1 MKIHTA
7 APEAFRAIDK
17 PASVRPMPPGMPLTA
32 DQIDYAAHPAYA
44 GYAKAGP
51 IDRASAIARFAG
63 KFAVLVAKRAV
74 RYEMIPRTLR
84 SPRSL
89 ADRIGFVRHA
99 FWNLVTPARQS
110 ATVATSAE
118 HAELADEMARDGVI
132 VVAMPPSRL
141 DELNRLAATQFDA
154 LAARR
159 GASAGGREFDESRAA
174 ADPRDETALYDF
186 LNRLFAEAGIFEVA
200 RAYTGRTLRLIDV
213 NPQINDVSDSF
224 WQDIFPDREGE
235 TLPKTAYFHRDASGG
250 DLKAIVYC
258 TDVGPT
264 NGPFTYSVGSNRLAI
279 SRADD
284 LLREANDHN
293 GLSATEPAARRR
305 FAALPARWRQKGSFG
320 NDLPDSAPLS
330 QTIVDSAWAIE
341 GPAGSIVL
349 FDTKGI
355 HRGGMVQD
363 GERRVITCV
372 LG

>member
-1 MKIHTA
+1 MNIHTST
-7 APEAFRAIDK
+7 PEAFRAIDK
-17 PASVRPMPPGMPLTA
+17 PASVRPMPAGTPLSA

-44 GYAKAGP
+44 GFAKAGP
-51 IDRASAIARFAG
+51 LQRASAIAHFAG
-63 KFAVLVAKRAV
+63 RFAVLAAKRAV

-84 SPRSL
+84 SPRGL
-89 ADRIGFVRHA
+89 ADRIGFLRHA

-110 ATVATSAE
+110 ATVSASAE
-118 HAELADEMARDGVI
+118 HAALAGEMARDGVI
-132 VVAMPPSRL
+132 VVTMPPSHLAELERL
-141 DELNRLAATQFDA
+141 SKTQFET

-174 ADPRDETALYDF
+174 ADPRDETALYDC
-186 LNRLFAEAGIFEVA
+186 LNRLFEKAGIFEVA

-224 WQDIFPDREGE
+224 WQDIFPDRADK
-235 TLPKTAYFHRDASGG
+235 TLPRTAYFHRDASGG

-264 NGPFTYSVGSNRLAI
+264 NGPFTYSVGSNRIAI
-279 SRADD
+279 SRTDD

-293 GLSATEPAARRR
+293 GLSSTDPAARQR

-320 NDLPDSAPLS
+320 NDLDDGNPLS
-330 QTIVDSAWAIE
+330 RTITDSAWAIE

-355 HRGGMVQD
+355 HRGGMVED